1 MKMIKNSLAIAT
13 FFAMALST
21 SVLVADDAEQE
32 ELEIVEPE
40 LVEEIVESEQLVEPE
55 FVEGESAEVV
65 AQEQEIAAGVEAGE
79 APKGRENAAGAC
91 AGCHNPDGNSIIPTF
106 PSLAGQHAE
115 YLLKQLID
123 FKADE
128 GGTAARHSDA
138 MTPMVAALSEE
149 DMEDLAAF
157 YAEQEVTPGQA
168 TADEDLLE
176 MGKILYHGGNIENGV
191 PACASCHGPTGKGIP
206 PHYPALA
213 GQHAPYTL
221 TQLDLFN
228 KGERSND
235 NGVMKQVIT
244 RMSGTEKRA
253 VSEYIQ
259 GMR

>member
-1 MKMIKNSLAIAT
+1 MKMIKKSLLMVT
-13 FFAMALST
+13 VFAMALSA
-21 SVLVADDAEQE
+21 SVLVADDAEKEEQE
-32 ELEIVEPE
+32 GVKSEIAET
-40 LVEEIVESEQLVEPE
+40 QLVEPE
-55 FVEGESAEVV
+55 IVEGAPADVV
-65 AQEQEIAAGVEAGE
+65 EQEQEIEAGVAAGE
-79 APKGRENAAGAC
+79 APKGREIAAGAC

-106 PSLAGQHAE
+106 PSLAGQQPE
-115 YLLKQLID
+115 YLLKQLMD

-138 MTPMVAALSEE
+138 MTPMVAALTME

-157 YAEQEVTPGQA
+157 YAEQEATPGQA
-168 TADEDLLE
+168 TGEEALLAL
-176 MGKILYHGGNIENGV
+176 GRILYHGGNIENGV

-213 GQHAPYTL
+213 GQHSQYTF

-228 KGERSND
+228 KGERVND
-235 NGVMKQVIT
+235 NGVMKNVLT
-244 RMSGTEKRA
+244 RMSGREKRA

>member
-1 MKMIKNSLAIAT
+1 MDMIKKSLVMVT
-13 FFAMALST
+13 VFAMALST
-21 SVLVADDAEQE
+21 SVLVAGDTETDEQEAVESEIMESEVVEPAAVVGEPAELVEQE
-32 ELEIVEPE
+32 E
-40 LVEEIVESEQLVEPE
+40 
-55 FVEGESAEVV
+55 
-65 AQEQEIAAGVEAGE
+65 EIAAEVAAGE
-79 APKGRENAAGAC
+79 APKGREIAAGAC

-106 PSLAGQHAE
+106 PSLAGQHPE

-128 GGTAARHSDA
+128 GGTAARQSDA
-138 MTPMVAALSEE
+138 MTPMVAALSDE
-149 DMEDLAAF
+149 DMEDLVAF
-157 YAEQEVTPGQA
+157 YAEQEATPGQ
-168 TADEDLLE
+168 TTGSEDLLAI
-176 MGKILYHGGNIENGV
+176 GRVLYHGGNIENGV

-228 KGERSND
+228 KGQRTND
-235 NGVMKQVIT
+235 NGVMQQVLT

-259 GMR
+259 GLR